1 MLGTL
6 TALLLRAL
14 SLQDI
19 GIECVDRTRK
29 LLRTTVIY
37 APEVIE
43 LCTSFPEWC
52 QVFKN
57 RGGSARRTRRRHH
70 HMARV
75 LLIKWLTQDR
85 CVARDVILPG
95 GSGEMTSNRDERRR
109 GVPRLSVD
117 MFYHH
122 PSPTAGEIEIILPS

>member
-1 MLGTL
+1 MHDSIHMTQRQ
-6 TALLLRAL
+6 LLR
-14 SLQDI
+14 SR
-19 GIECVDRTRK
+19 V
-29 LLRTTVIY
+29 
-37 APEVIE
+37 
-43 LCTSFPEWC
+43 
-52 QVFKN
+52 
-57 RGGSARRTRRRHH
+57 
-70 HMARV
+70 RV